1 MRTYIASFAL
11 LLSQAAATATFD
23 MPLEE
28 FDLIG
33 AIHQVE
39 ARQEDTLLDIARRY
53 DIGQEQITRANPDV
67 DRWLPG
73 GGTPVIIPTHYIL
86 PAGPREGL
94 VLNIP
99 EMRIYYYPKAEPG
112 ETPIVQTY
120 PVGIGRQDWGTPLGL
135 TKVVGKKKN
144 PTWTPPASIRKEHEE
159 AGDPL
164 PRVVPAGPDNPL
176 GQYAMRLGIGGG
188 SYLIHG
194 TNKAFGVGMRASH
207 GCIRMMPEDIE
218 YLFPQIA
225 MGTPVRIVSQPVKV
239 GWFGGK
245 LYLEVHEPLEE
256 DKVGHATL
264 ISTAMAL
271 IDEAQASRLV
281 ELDDVA
287 IEKALMEQTG
297 MPVPISLL

>member
-11 LLSQAAATATFD
+11 LLSGAAAAATFD

-33 AIHQVE
+33 AIHVVE

-86 PAGPREGL
+86 PAGPRDGL

-99 EMRIYYYPKAEPG
+99 EMRIYYYPEAKPG
-112 ETPIVQTY
+112 ETPVVQTY

-164 PRVVPAGPDNPL
+164 PAVVPAGPDNPL

-218 YLFPQIA
+218 YLFPQIEVGA
-225 MGTPVRIVSQPVKV
+225 PVRIVSQPVKV

-256 DKVGHATL
+256 DRVGHATL
-264 ISTAMAL
+264 IATAMAL

-281 ELDDVA
+281 ELDEVA

-297 MPVPISLL
+297 MPVPVSLL